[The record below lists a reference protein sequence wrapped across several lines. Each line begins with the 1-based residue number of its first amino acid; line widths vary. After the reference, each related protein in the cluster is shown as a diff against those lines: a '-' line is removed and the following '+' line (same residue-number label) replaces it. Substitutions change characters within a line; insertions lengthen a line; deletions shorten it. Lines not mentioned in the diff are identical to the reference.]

1 MKPKTFRKAEDLFD
15 VWPPFFKSSILLM
28 FEVIGK
34 ESAEYIIAKRANYE
48 VPPPQS
54 RGPMGVPPLYICMGC
69 LREKFCII
77 TALPF
82 FHLNILLRPLF
93 TQEFS

>member
-1 MKPKTFRKAEDLFD
+1 MKPKTFRKAEDFFD

-48 VPPPQS
+48 IPPPPS
-54 RGPMGVPPLYICMGC
+54 RSPMGVPSLIYMYGLSEWRMEGC
-69 LREKFCII
+69 SER
-77 TALPF
+77 
-82 FHLNILLRPLF
+82 
-93 TQEFS
+93 